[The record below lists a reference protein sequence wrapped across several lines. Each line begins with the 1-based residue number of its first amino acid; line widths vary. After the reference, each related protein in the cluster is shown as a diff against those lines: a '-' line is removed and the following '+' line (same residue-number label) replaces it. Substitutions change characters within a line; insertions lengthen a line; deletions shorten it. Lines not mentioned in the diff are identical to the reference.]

1 MDEKYYNI
9 IFPESIYNS
18 PTYSNYSIA
27 VYGILKLL
35 SPSIK
40 KQCVTPYQISYLITD
55 DDTQSR
61 YITNFAKCGIEE
73 LINEN
78 IITKIN
84 EVQKHY
90 ILDCKNLWFDTRK
103 EKFTIISSNE
113 MFDIFHI
120 KNVNTF
126 LLLKY
131 FIFLISTLSSKTT
144 VYVDTNY
151 KSSVV
156 GYFTIDK
163 LSELSGISTRSII
176 EYNSIL
182 EENKLIYIHRQR
194 DYVLDS
200 ENAIKR
206 LPNIYGRY
214 EDISYIDTFAK
225 NQQKYTGSHL
235 YTKKSVE
242 QVNDNRRLAQK
253 YQQILKGNGEKY
265 SESEILDVYNYVLR
279 ENKKYERLY
288 EKNQNEDLLEKI
300 RDVDIFEK
308 FNLKKRITK

>member
-35 SPSIK
+35 STSIK

-103 EKFTIISSNE
+103 EKFAIISANE

-120 KNVNTF
+120 KT
-126 LLLKY
+126 
-131 FIFLISTLSSKTT
+131 
-144 VYVDTNY
+144 
-151 KSSVV
+151 
-156 GYFTIDK
+156 
-163 LSELSGISTRSII
+163 
-176 EYNSIL
+176 
-182 EENKLIYIHRQR
+182 
-194 DYVLDS
+194 
-200 ENAIKR
+200 
-206 LPNIYGRY
+206 
-214 EDISYIDTFAK
+214 
-225 NQQKYTGSHL
+225 
-235 YTKKSVE
+235 
-242 QVNDNRRLAQK
+242 
-253 YQQILKGNGEKY
+253 
-265 SESEILDVYNYVLR
+265 
-279 ENKKYERLY
+279 
-288 EKNQNEDLLEKI
+288 
-300 RDVDIFEK
+300 
-308 FNLKKRITK
+308 